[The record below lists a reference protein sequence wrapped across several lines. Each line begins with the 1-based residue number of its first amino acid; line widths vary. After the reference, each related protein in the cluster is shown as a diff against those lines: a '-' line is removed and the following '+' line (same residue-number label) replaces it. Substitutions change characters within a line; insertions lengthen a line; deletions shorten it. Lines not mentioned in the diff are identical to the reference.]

1 MIEGWLLLVRQRD
14 RCLVMVVQVV
24 VLGMLL
30 LLLLVEGSFS
40 VHQVFVESLAD
51 VVAHL
56 GRKLIGKMLLRLL
69 LLLLV
74 VRSVERLLLV
84 HELLLLALVVL
95 AVVAEAAFVVI
106 RWLEGHLVGILVS
119 AMVCRKG
126 WRHRRRWD
134 QWRRV
139 KLVVTV
145 VVVRLVLL
153 MDRVAS
159 VLRLMVV
166 IDGIRGA
173 VV

>member
-30 LLLLVEGSFS
+30 LLLLVEGSLS

-56 GRKLIGKMLLRLL
+56 GRKLVGKMLLRLL

-74 VRSVERLLLV
+74 VRSVER
-84 HELLLLALVVL
+84 LLLLALVVL

-119 AMVCRKG
+119 AVVCRKG
-126 WRHRRRWD
+126 WRHRRRWN